1 MLSTPRASVVSTLSS
16 PNPPSNVLTIIMR
29 TEPTLQRMLRTLDSD
44 YSKIQ
49 VRYWILYPI
58 VELMSCIQFLGSFS

>member
-1 MLSTPRASVVSTLSS
+1 MLYLRASVVSTLSS

-49 VRYWILYPI
+49 VRYYLLLLNVDFI
-58 VELMSCIQFLGSFS
+58 

>member
-1 MLSTPRASVVSTLSS
+1 
-16 PNPPSNVLTIIMR
+16 MR

-49 VRYWILYPI
+49 VSHLSII
-58 VELMSCIQFLGSFS
+58 INN

>member
-1 MLSTPRASVVSTLSS
+1 MILTFRASVVSTLSS

-49 VRYWILYPI
+49 VNYSIIYSTA
-58 VELMSCIQFLGSFS
+58 ELMPQIFIFFRRL

>member
-1 MLSTPRASVVSTLSS
+1 MCILRANVISTLSS
-16 PNPPSNVLTIIMR
+16 PSPPSNVLSIIMR

-49 VRYWILYPI
+49 V
-58 VELMSCIQFLGSFS
+58 SCLLCNHLHIIHIYIFRKL